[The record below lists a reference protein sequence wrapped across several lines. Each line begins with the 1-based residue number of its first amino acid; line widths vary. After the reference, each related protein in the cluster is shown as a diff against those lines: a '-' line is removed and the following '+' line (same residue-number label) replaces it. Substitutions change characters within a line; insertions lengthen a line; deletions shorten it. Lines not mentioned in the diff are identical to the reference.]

1 MLSLTLAS
9 PAWTDERIV
18 GRSLD
23 GDYELD
29 KTTFAEQLGCTCA
42 LIASD
47 STLAAHDYQLP
58 CYVVR

>member
-9 PAWTDERIV
+9 GAWTDERIV
-18 GRSLD
+18 GKSLD

-29 KTTFAEQLGCTCA
+29 KPAFAEQLGCTCA

-47 STLAAHDYQLP
+47 STLAAHDYQQN
-58 CYVVR
+58 C